1 MSDKSETDETDVEM
15 GNKKSTMEL
24 CFDCIDEKDIERD
37 DTSQQT
43 LDEKSRSC
51 DEDDLGDNE
60 DEYKQELFN
69 SYDNGNNDDEYDG
82 AADVGLYGKN
92 DTCFD
97 MNANFLNILDKNDV
111 DTNDIGISMPSK
123 PYKDSGS
130 FDAIIKG

>member
-15 GNKKSTMEL
+15 GNKKSTMAL

-92 DTCFD
+92 DTQ
-97 MNANFLNILDKNDV
+97 
-111 DTNDIGISMPSK
+111 IGR
-123 PYKDSGS
+123 
-130 FDAIIKG
+130 AHV